1 MKKNSTKIQTKDL
14 ISIAIF
20 SLLFAIC
27 LFVAGGVL
35 GILPI
40 TFIFYGAPAGV
51 LFGIIYLY
59 LRVKVPKRG
68 AVILQGILTAGLYWL
83 IGNPWIVPLIIMFFV
98 LLAEFAS
105 GRKQYKSFWGNTVS
119 YVLFSF
125 GVWAAKMA
133 PMLISAKEYKAY
145 ALETGMGEA
154 YTDQLLSYLQPSVM
168 ISAALATIVGCLLGA
183 LIAKKLL
190 KKHFQ
195 KLGIV

>member
-1 MKKNSTKIQTKDL
+1 MKKNNNRIQTKDL
-14 ISIAIF
+14 IAIAIF

-27 LFVAGGVL
+27 LFVTGGVL

-40 TFIFYGAPAGV
+40 TFIFYGAFAGI

-68 AVILQGILTAGLYWL
+68 AVLLQGILTAGLYWL
-83 IGNPWIVPLIIMFFV
+83 IGNPWVVPVIIMVFV

-105 GRKQYKSFWGNTVS
+105 ASNQYKSFWGNAIS

-154 YTDQLLSYLQPSVM
+154 YTDQLLSYLQPA
-168 ISAALATIVGCLLGA
+168 ILLSAALATIVGCFLGA

-195 KLGIV
+195 KLGLA